1 MINFLEAIG
10 AVAGLLGA
18 FLLATHTNVSRYGWI
33 AFLLANLALIGFAIG
48 IERYWLLA
56 QQVGFT
62 ATSLLGLSRS
72 GLLPFSRKRWKAV
85 SITKRKRNFSE
96 PSHTGRL

>member
-72 GLLPFSRKRWKAV
+72 GLLPIGWKP
-85 SITKRKRNFSE
+85 RR
-96 PSHTGRL
+96 PGRP